1 MKKVTVYDLFLLTAI
16 ILNIGSRNVFTSIT
30 LLCAGALEL
39 MDTIPKII
47 KLIKGER
54 HGGK

>member
-1 MKKVTVYDLFLLTAI
+1 MKKVTVYDLFLVAAI
-16 ILNIGSRNVFTSIT
+16 ILNISSRNVFTSII

-47 KLIKGER
+47 KLVKGEK